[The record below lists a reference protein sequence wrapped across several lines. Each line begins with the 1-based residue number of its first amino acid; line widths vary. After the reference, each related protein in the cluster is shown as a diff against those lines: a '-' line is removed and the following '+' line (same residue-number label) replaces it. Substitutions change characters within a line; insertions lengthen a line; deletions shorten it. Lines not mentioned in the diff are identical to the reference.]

1 MTAPAANNDWK
12 PNGKWILVAGTGDQ
26 ARLEAPAQAVARA
39 LGTELAEA
47 GYGLVTGGWP
57 GVDFHVAE
65 TFVARL
71 RALGVDPGQHL
82 KQVVHRDHQPSI
94 REGTVVF
101 VDVGLPEYTQSVKL
115 SDALVVIAG
124 LGGTYQTHLLAR
136 ELGRPVLPVASAEG
150 DGRRA
155 YNEIRRSWDQQ
166 SAYSTITLPQ
176 FDQLGSPIDEPGRI
190 VSVVL
195 TLLGHLLAAVPAVRP
210 PQTPSAAPT
219 ARSRARDPAA
229 ALGTDNEKMFQKLVE
244 TFRDPGVVGF
254 IGAGCSIRAGY
265 PSWPALLDKLEEAL
279 HDSPFKAQLD
289 GVRSIPDFLWRAGRY
304 RRELGTE
311 RYNQLIR
318 ELFGR
323 KAGKPDEFH
332 HDLVA
337 LPFRHVIT
345 TNYDDTLDRAHVSVF
360 HEPVDRVEWDNAHMV
375 QQLIAE
381 LGSPTASRRYVYLHG
396 RFDNPE
402 SIILTEQ
409 DYQAR
414 YATGGA
420 DAKLSEMFGKRLTF
434 IGFSLSD
441 MDVMY
446 MFRRLKAQIGY
457 EAPRHFALMAL
468 DTERD
473 DSWAARAWLNEK
485 YGVEPVFYPSSPDH
499 AGLHVLVKRLLAEL
513 GVSRP

>member
-1 MTAPAANNDWK
+1 VDPRRRHGRSGS
-12 PNGKWILVAGTGDQ
+12 PRG
-26 ARLEAPAQAVARA
+26 ARA
-39 LGTELAEA
+39 GGRARPRDRA
-47 GYGLVTGGWP
+47 RRRRYGLVTGGWP

-71 RALGVDPGQHL
+71 RALGVDPGQYL

-115 SDALVVIAG
+115 SDALVLIAG

-136 ELGRPVLPVASAEG
+136 ELGRPVLPVAAAEG

-155 YNEIRRSWDQQ
+155 YNEIRRNWDQQ
-166 SAYSTITLPQ
+166 SAYATITLPQ
-176 FDQLGSPIDEPGRI
+176 FDQLGAAIEEPDRV
-190 VSVVL
+190 VSTVL
-195 TLLGHLLAAVPAVRP
+195 TLLEHLLAAIPVVRP
-210 PQTPSAAPT
+210 QPTPSAASS
-219 ARSRARDPAA
+219 ARSRTRDPAA
-229 ALGTDNEKMFQKLVE
+229 RARQRQREDVPEAGRDL
-244 TFRDPGVVGF
+244 RDPGVVGF

-304 RRELGTE
+304 RRELGTQ

-323 KAGKPDEFH
+323 KAGKCDEFH

-345 TNYDDTLDRAHVSVF
+345 TNYDDILDRAHITVF
-360 HEPVDRVEWDNAHMV
+360 REPADRVEWDNAHMV

-381 LGSPTASRRYVYLHG
+381 LGSPTASRRYIYLHG

-402 SIILTEQ
+402 SVILTEQ
-409 DYQAR
+409 DYQTR
-414 YATGGA
+414 YATG
-420 DAKLSEMFGKRLTF
+420 
-434 IGFSLSD
+434 
-441 MDVMY
+441 
-446 MFRRLKAQIGY
+446 
-457 EAPRHFALMAL
+457 AP
-468 DTERD
+468 T
-473 DSWAARAWLNEK
+473 
-485 YGVEPVFYPSSPDH
+485 PSSARCS
-499 AGLHVLVKRLLAEL
+499 AGA
-513 GVSRP
+513 